1 MDRAGC
7 VLRFRRA
14 PACAAA
20 TVGHAGA
27 DPGGHARRAPPQIL
41 RGSARRRHHRCRCLV
56 RTSLRPPH
64 EPSAGNG
71 RSPIACVA
79 TPFRKDYYAVWDR
92 AGVDLADAIGA
103 PVVVMSHFLPHDSAT
118 ATAQQPSHPLLLA
131 SQFGPW
137 ADHALLQS
145 AASCRSRS
153 VSLTLCFAPMC
164 ASVGLCARLP
174 FCPPVLCIFGR
185 CAVSSHARVCRLERQ
200 KWCATAA
207 RPTDCACR
215 RRGIGQPRSLRW
227 RLRSG
232 RRRWCNGGYAVCCC
246 RSYSS
251 PPRAGSPSRGPTARA
266 DAIGSPSTRAHHA
279 CAGEPT
285 VRAPPEDGHD
295 VRDTPPACNTCLAA
309 RRGMHAHS
317 TVCHACT
324 RKGLQVEPTRRRLH
338 SRTELWAR
346 DACSVS
352 DAAVLAPTAS
362 SAHACMCAHPSGRP
376 GLAPARQW
384 LRAAPWLVRASSARC
399 SSARPSA
406 RPARPIPPAH
416 PLTFRCCLQVVG
428 PLWSVDTIRELSP
441 PLQVPKPPPCLAA
454 SLAALHDELSRSR
467 QWKSSCESATPP
479 ALWC

>member
-20 TVGHAGA
+20 TAGHAGA

-118 ATAQQPSHPLLLA
+118 ATAQQPGHPLLLA

-174 FCPPVLCIFGR
+174 FCPPALCIFGR

-200 KWCATAA
+200 RWCATAA

-215 RRGIGQPRSLRW
+215 RRG
-227 RLRSG
+227 
-232 RRRWCNGGYAVCCC
+232 
-246 RSYSS
+246 
-251 PPRAGSPSRGPTARA
+251 AR
-266 DAIGSPSTRAHHA
+266 H
-279 CAGEPT
+279 
-285 VRAPPEDGHD
+285 
-295 VRDTPPACNTCLAA
+295 
-309 RRGMHAHS
+309 
-317 TVCHACT
+317 
-324 RKGLQVEPTRRRLH
+324 
-338 SRTELWAR
+338 
-346 DACSVS
+346 
-352 DAAVLAPTAS
+352 
-362 SAHACMCAHPSGRP
+362 
-376 GLAPARQW
+376 
-384 LRAAPWLVRASSARC
+384 
-399 SSARPSA
+399 
-406 RPARPIPPAH
+406 RPA
-416 PLTFRCCLQVVG
+416 LL
-428 PLWSVDTIRELSP
+428 
-441 PLQVPKPPPCLAA
+441 A
-454 SLAALHDELSRSR
+454 SLATPLG
-467 QWKSSCESATPP
+467 PP
-479 ALWC
+479 ALVQRWIRGVLLPLVLEPAARWFAVERANRARRRHRIAEYPSPPCMRRRAHRARASRGWP

>member
-174 FCPPVLCIFGR
+174 FCPPALCIFGR

-200 KWCATAA
+200 RWCATAA

-338 SRTELWAR
+338 SRTELWAH

-362 SAHACMCAHPSGRP
+362 SAHACAHIVGP
-376 GLAPARQW
+376 GLAPARW
-384 LRAAPWLVRASSARC
+384 LRASSMARARKLGSLLV
-399 SSARPSA
+399 RPSA
-406 RPARPIPPAH
+406 SPARPIPPAH
-416 PLTFRCCLQVVG
+416 PLTFGAACRSSARCGALTPFASYRRPCRSRNAL
-428 PLWSVDTIRELSP
+428 
-441 PLQVPKPPPCLAA
+441 PCLAA

-467 QWKSSCESATPP
+467 QWKSSCEGATPP